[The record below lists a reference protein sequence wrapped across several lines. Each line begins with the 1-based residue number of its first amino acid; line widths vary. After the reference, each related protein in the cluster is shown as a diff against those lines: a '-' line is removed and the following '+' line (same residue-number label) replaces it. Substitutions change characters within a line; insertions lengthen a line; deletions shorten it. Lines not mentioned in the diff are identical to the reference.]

1 MNAEFCHRLPMHL
14 SSIKVPTHRAGRLP
28 SLDGMRAV
36 AVLMVVFAHAGAGS
50 GWMSNVVIRELHRT
64 FSGYFGVQ
72 VFFVI
77 SGFIITRLL
86 LLERQSTSQVD
97 LRSFWAR
104 RALRLAPPLAAYL
117 SVVFLLSM
125 CGWLRADSGSVW
137 ASLFFF
143 RNHVPETDFITSHC
157 WSLSVEEQFYL
168 LWPLAVAFL
177 PMKILKRVA
186 WSGVVAALI
195 MRVLMG
201 VSCWRWLLCNADGL
215 MAGVLASIWVHE
227 NAGRTLLRIR
237 KTHVLLHLG
246 FFVGVLTIQ
255 RFSVSVAFGDWL
267 YPLRATVIAALTSYW
282 LVRMVSGGGGWLY
295 QMLNWKP
302 VVALGIASYSIYLW
316 QQLFTAP
323 ADVWTDGI
331 HSWVGLPVN
340 MLAAVMAGGAAWYLV
355 ERPCQALRRRFDMRL
370 GAKAVVATAV
380 PQT

>member
-1 MNAEFCHRLPMHL
+1 MN
-14 SSIKVPTHRAGRLP
+14 VPSHRAGRLP

-36 AVLMVVFAHAGAGS
+36 AALMVVFAHAGVGS
-50 GWMSNVVIRELHRT
+50 GWMSNGVIRELHRT

-86 LLERQSTSQVD
+86 LLEKQSASRVD

-117 SVVFLLSM
+117 GVVLLLSAG
-125 CGWLRADSGSVW
+125 GWLRVDPGSAW

-143 RNHVPETDFITSHC
+143 RNHVSETDFITSHC

-177 PMKILKRVA
+177 PMKILKRAA
-186 WSGVVAALI
+186 WSGVVVALI
-195 MRVLMG
+195 MRVLLG

-215 MAGVLASIWVHE
+215 MAGVLAAIWVHE
-227 NAGRTLLRIR
+227 NAGRPLLRFR
-237 KTHVLLHLG
+237 TTHVLLHLS

-255 RFSVSVAFGDWL
+255 RLSVSVAFGDWL
-267 YPLRATVIAALTSYW
+267 YPLRATAIAALTSCW
-282 LVRMVSGGGGWLY
+282 LVRLVSGGGGWLY

-302 VVALGIASYSIYLW
+302 VVALGVASYSIYLW

-323 ADVWTDGI
+323 ADVWTGGAPA
-331 HSWVGLPVN
+331 WNGLPMN
-340 MLAAVMAGGAAWYLV
+340 MPAAVMAGGVAWYLV